1 MSAYGCPARHMPP
14 GWNPPVAAFGA
25 RFDRLQGAL
34 VAALFTC
41 EGEAAHRA
49 ATIEQL
55 DAWLAG
61 PHPPARVE
69 RAEHATREGT
79 RATLTIAY
87 WLDPAEHEAWA
98 AQGFDAW
105 WRDDARLVEPGGH
118 ALEVMTIP
126 AERLETIFGHKEPR
140 GATHTGQTMFGPID
154 EHLYWGAMRDRIPAS
169 AQDALASSWGHNLP
183 PKRTEPTRGRRLR
196 IEPPRNLC
204 VIRSGQNWG
213 DCDAD
218 ELAMYDSSVR
228 PALHA
233 GMRYLRDHPEE
244 TGCLDLRFA
253 NEIEDGRP
261 SKRAYGLGFFLSLAH
276 LEAWAAHHP
285 THLDIFERMV
295 ALGTERGERLGLKLW
310 HEVFVLPAER
320 QRFEYVNCPAGTG
333 LLGYFPPSSRP

>member
-1 MSAYGCPARHMPP
+1 MSVYGCPARHMPA
-14 GWNPPVAAFGA
+14 GWVAPVAAFGA
-25 RFDRLQGAL
+25 RFDKLAGAL
-34 VAALFTC
+34 VAALFTT
-41 EGEAAHRA
+41 EGDADHRVASAAR
-49 ATIEQL
+49 L

-61 PHPPARVE
+61 ANAPARVE

-87 WLDPAEHEAWA
+87 WLDPATYEAWA
-98 AQGFDAW
+98 GQGFSAW
-105 WRDDARLVEPGGH
+105 WHDDARLGDPGGH
-118 ALEVMTIP
+118 ALEVLRIP
-126 AERLETIFGHKEPR
+126 ADRLETIFGHREPR

-169 AQDALASSWGHNLP
+169 ADDALASPWGHNLP
-183 PKRTEPTRGRRLR
+183 PKMGDETRGKRLR
-196 IEPPRNLC
+196 IAAPQNLC

-213 DCDAD
+213 DCDAE

-253 NEIEDGRP
+253 NEIEGGVV
-261 SKRAYGLGFFLSLAH
+261 SKRAFGLGFFLSLGH

-285 THLDIFERMV
+285 THLAIFERMV
-295 ALGTERGERLGLKLW
+295 ALGTERGEKLGLKLW
-310 HEVFVLPAER
+310 HEVFVLPAEG
-320 QRFEYVNCPAGTG
+320 QHFEYVNCAPGTG
-333 LLGYFPPSSRP
+333 LLGYFPPT

>member
-1 MSAYGCPARHMPP
+1 MSPYGCPARHMPP
-14 GWNPPVAAFGA
+14 GWDPPVAAFGGS
-25 RFDRLQGAL
+25 FDKLGSAL
-34 VAALFTC
+34 VAALFTS
-41 EGEAAHRA
+41 EGDADHRGAASA
-49 ATIEQL
+49 KL
-55 DAWLAG
+55 DAWLSGANA
-61 PHPPARVE
+61 PARVE

-87 WLDPAEHEAWA
+87 WLDPAAYDAWA
-98 AQGFDAW
+98 VQGFDAW
-105 WRDDARLVEPGGH
+105 WRDDARLAEPGGY

-126 AERLETIFGHKEPR
+126 ADRLETIFGHREPR
-140 GATHTGQTMFGPID
+140 GATHTGQTMLGPIA

-169 AQDALASSWGHNLP
+169 AQDALASAWGHNLP
-183 PKRTEPTRGRRLR
+183 PMRDGATRGKRLR
-196 IEPPRNLC
+196 LEPPENLC

-218 ELAMYDSSVR
+218 ELAMYDTSVR

-253 NEIEDGRP
+253 NEIEDGVP
-261 SKRAYGLGFFLSLAH
+261 SKRAFGLGFFLSLGH

-310 HEVFVLPAER
+310 HEVFVLPAQG

-333 LLGYFPPSSRP
+333 LLGYFAA